1 MKEEKNKINK
11 KTNDECLHT
20 CECSID
26 WNEYRKMIEYYPQ
39 RKNEIRFLLIKRG
52 LLINIFLSLIV
63 MMISDN
69 SIITAIFFVIFQML
83 VILISYLSLNNV
95 YLFLLTPLY
104 VILYNLILFLS
115 FL

>member
-52 LLINIFLSLIV
+52 SIN
-63 MMISDN
+63 
-69 SIITAIFFVIFQML
+69 
-83 VILISYLSLNNV
+83 
-95 YLFLLTPLY
+95 
-104 VILYNLILFLS
+104 
-115 FL
+115 